1 MRHIIDV
8 LRGANTQKIR
18 DYGHDQLSTHGI
30 GRELSVE
37 EWQHLGRSLVRQGLV
52 SENTDSFSILSL
64 NAMSR
69 EILRKQREV
78 LVEALPQS
86 LQRAQPL
93 QIRPTQTNANLPAL
107 TPEEEGL
114 FQQLRALRK
123 QLADERGVAPYVVF
137 PDTSLHTMAQQR
149 PQSQF
154 QFSQIPGV
162 GKQKLEAYYTSFT
175 EEIRL
180 YCELHNLSM
189 GLLPENVAPARGALE
204 TGSATAT
211 TAAVPSLTRQVTL
224 QMYQDGQGIEDIA
237 RERNLKPSTIIS
249 HLAELIEAGESID
262 VESLIQP
269 GHLEIIVDALQQI
282 GGEVLKPV
290 KEFLGDE
297 YSYEEIRL
305 VRALLRQM
313 NAGKTIEV

>member
-1 MRHIIDV
+1 
-8 LRGANTQKIR
+8 LRGANMQKIR
-18 DYGHDQLSTHGI
+18 DYGHDQLSTYGI
-30 GRELSVE
+30 GRDLSVE

-64 NAMSR
+64 NALSR

-78 LVEALPQS
+78 MVEALPQS
-86 LQRAQPL
+86 LQRIQPL

-189 GLLPENVAPARGALE
+189 GLLPEQELAVKAARRGGSGEDAEGGLLLPPAAG
-204 TGSATAT
+204 
-211 TAAVPSLTRQVTL
+211 PSLTRQVTL

-269 GHLEIIVDALQQI
+269 GHFEIIVDALQQI